1 MAREHGLE
9 LRKIVLHI
17 MDNMS
22 HKEETSLQYLYGIP
36 DEYKENIVK
45 TFEYLEKNQDRFSE
59 ASPEGLIDLV
69 RNLGRSDLVK
79 SVTAKVQ
86 AYSNVSQ
93 QATPTGE
100 PLSHHQPLMQNPE
113 LKRHFESTLKLCPL
127 YQLHI
132 RALEASLVDIAR
144 ADPSHPN
151 VDNIRQLLKEAEEN
165 FKTGTDRLIRA
176 SRIVGFK
183 PSKHS
188 TSQLVYCT
196 PQQLVDNEEHR
207 GEWYHQQ
214 ILVAT
219 ISSSHCR

>member
-132 RALEASLVDIAR
+132 RALEPAWWIMPELTLAILMLTTS
-144 ADPSHPN
+144 
-151 VDNIRQLLKEAEEN
+151 DNYSKKLKRTSRQAL
-165 FKTGTDRLIRA
+165 TG
-176 SRIVGFK
+176 
-183 PSKHS
+183 
-188 TSQLVYCT
+188 
-196 PQQLVDNEEHR
+196 
-207 GEWYHQQ
+207 
-214 ILVAT
+214 
-219 ISSSHCR
+219 